1 MSEQLKRLLD
11 KVKKLSK
18 EKAKEWIGFDE
29 WIEKLKDNQELNFE
43 IENNL
48 YQSQNMTNYNG
59 IDTSKYIRVLEE
71 NIKLK
76 NELDNIKN
84 SREKIKIT
92 KSEYEVYNKILQHS
106 LGIFGQHVA
115 GNDVIFAKL
124 RSKGIVEMSKND
136 IGFFEVVIF
145 EKNFEVVED

>member
-92 KSEYEVYNKILQHS
+92 KSEYEVYNKILQYS